1 MADTK
6 SWLPKALIG
15 CGCLTG
21 IVIIGLAVAGYFG
34 FFAAKDFV
42 EANADG
48 FDSTSIL
55 EKAEDLA
62 NAAGEKGGAVGKV
75 ADAVTVEEENKVSPA
90 RLREA
95 LQQPLTRED
104 FEQTQ
109 AIFAKLKSSDAY
121 KQWESSTQAMKELGD
136 KKEQTTADK
145 LAAMRDMTKGMAA
158 FKDIQLEHD
167 RLVKEAGGYE
177 AHLARLVRLGG
188 MAAAA
193 KQTAKDKKLDD
204 PASDAV
210 AKAIPGEV
218 AAVKKEF
225 LKTEAEAKALREAG
239 KAQEAQMMMMTL
251 LRPGAIAMA
260 RMPQESFET
269 WKSFS
274 VEERKKAMDP
284 RHGMDA
290 QVPALLF
297 LAATP
302 EALVVASE
310 TDLWK

>member
-6 SWLPKALIG
+6 SWLPRVLIG

-48 FDSTSIL
+48 FDSSSIL
-55 EKAEDLA
+55 EKAEDIA
-62 NAAGEKGGAVGKV
+62 NAAGEKGGAAGKV
-75 ADAVTVEEENKVSPA
+75 ADAVTVEEQNKVSPA
-90 RLREA
+90 RLRAA
-95 LQQPLTRED
+95 LQQPLTRKD
-104 FEQTQ
+104 LEQTQ
-109 AIFAKLKSSDAY
+109 AIFTKLKNSDAY
-121 KQWESSTQAMKELGD
+121 KQFQTSTAAIKELGD
-136 KKEQTTADK
+136 KQDESTADK

-158 FKDIQLEHD
+158 FKEIQLEHD
-167 RLVKEAGGYE
+167 RLVKEAGGYDQ
-177 AHLARLVRLGG
+177 HLGRLVRLGG
-188 MAAAA
+188 VAAAA
-193 KQTAKDKKLDD
+193 KQTANDKKLDD

-210 AKAIPGEV
+210 ARAVPGEV
-218 AAVKKEF
+218 AAVKEEF

-239 KAQEAQMMMMTL
+239 KDQEAQMMMLTL

-260 RMPQESFET
+260 RMPAESFET
-269 WKSFS
+269 WKSFT
-274 VEERKKAMDP
+274 VEEREKAMDP
-284 RHGMDA
+284 RHGMDG